1 MEGYNYR
8 SRKMEDE
15 VAIEEAA
22 SAGVKSMEQLL
33 RLLSQPQPQQHE
45 SECREVTEATVG
57 KFKRLI
63 SVLNRTGHARFRRA
77 PNLSLSSDS
86 SNSSD
91 SPPSFQF
98 TKPSTPKPAPSP
110 APTPAPVCQPEK
122 PIPLRVVRQP
132 HSHHPMT
139 LDFTKPNPN
148 PKPCASISNSASFS
162 ISSSANSSSFLSS
175 ITGEGSVSNGK
186 QFGSGGGSLFVAPPS
201 SSSGF
206 VASGKPPL
214 STSSSSHHNKSC
226 QHHHNRHHQEFSD
239 DFSGKVSG
247 STRCHCSSKRKKLR
261 VKKTMRVPA
270 ISSKTADIP
279 SDDYSWR
286 KYGQKPIK
294 GSPYP
299 RGYYKCSTVRG
310 CPARKHVER
319 ATDDPTMLIVT
330 YEGEHRHSPT
340 PATHDNISR
349 HQQHLPVVPT
359 TATPAWLVSLQTQ
372 PILTLSD

>member
-1 MEGYNYR
+1 MGGGYR

-22 SAGVKSMEQLL
+22 SAGVKSMEHLL
-33 RLLSQPQPQQHE
+33 RLLSSSSSPSSS
-45 SECREVTEATVG
+45 SECREVTEVTVG

-77 PNLSLSSDS
+77 PNLSVSSDS

-91 SPPSFQF
+91 SPPPFQPPPPHS
-98 TKPSTPKPAPSP
+98 TKPLFTPPPAQT
-110 APTPAPVCQPEK
+110 PTTPICQPEK
-122 PIPLRVVRQP
+122 PIPLRVVRQ
-132 HSHHPMT
+132 SHNHPMT

-148 PKPCASISNSASFS
+148 TKPCASISNSASFS
-162 ISSSANSSSFLSS
+162 ISSSANSSSFLST
-175 ITGEGSVSNGK
+175 ITGEGSVSNRK
-186 QFGSGGGSLFVAPPS
+186 LFGGSVFVPPPT

-206 VASGKPPL
+206 AASGKPPL

-226 QHHHNRHHQEFSD
+226 HHHHQEFSE
-239 DFSGKVSG
+239 DFSGKISG

-299 RGYYKCSTVRG
+299 RYNFAINEFLVNK
-310 CPARKHVER
+310 
-319 ATDDPTMLIVT
+319 
-330 YEGEHRHSPT
+330 
-340 PATHDNISR
+340 NI
-349 HQQHLPVVPT
+349 
-359 TATPAWLVSLQTQ
+359 
-372 PILTLSD
+372 

>member
-1 MEGYNYR
+1 MGGYR

-22 SAGVKSMEQLL
+22 SAGVKSMEQLV
-33 RLLSQPQPQQHE
+33 RLLSSSEHQQHE
-45 SECREVTEATVG
+45 AECREVTEATVG
-57 KFKRLI
+57 KFKKLI
-63 SVLNRTGHARFRRA
+63 SALNRTGHARFRRA

-91 SPPSFQF
+91 SSSPLPSFQPPLFNNMPF
-98 TKPSTPKPAPSP
+98 TPS
-110 APTPAPVCQPEK
+110 PTPAPLPVCQPEK
-122 PIPLRVVRQP
+122 PIPLRVTCIRQ
-132 HSHHPMT
+132 HQSHHPVT
-139 LDFTKPNPN
+139 LDFSKPNPN
-148 PKPCASISNSASFS
+148 PNQCASVSNSASFS

-175 ITGEGSVSNGK
+175 ITGEGSVNNGK
-186 QFGSGGGSLFVAPPS
+186 QFGSGGSLFVAPPS

-206 VASGKPPL
+206 AVSNGKPPL
-214 STSSSSHHNKSC
+214 STSSSSHHSKSC
-226 QHHHNRHHQEFSD
+226 RHQDFSD

-279 SDDYSWR
+279 ADDYSWR

-330 YEGEHRHSPT
+330 YEGEHRHSPI
-340 PATHDNISR
+340 PASHDSITH
-349 HQQHLPVVPT
+349 HHMQVVPT
-359 TATPAWLVSLQTQ
+359 TATPAWLVPLQAQ